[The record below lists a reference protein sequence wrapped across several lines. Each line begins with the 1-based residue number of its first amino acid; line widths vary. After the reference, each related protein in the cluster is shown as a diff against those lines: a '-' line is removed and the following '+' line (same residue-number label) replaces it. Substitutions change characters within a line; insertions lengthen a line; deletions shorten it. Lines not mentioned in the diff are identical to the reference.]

1 MQTQSSAGPFRQIL
15 IVVILLLTIAII
27 IFIFLSY
34 RSRQIDSP
42 AQEFEAKIKDTPAIP
57 SEPEVVTTYFGQIK
71 KLDQENKLLTLV
83 TLYGE
88 KQAQFDQGTVVR
100 ELTRSTESSGPPP
113 LQPKEE
119 DLFLKNVVQLSLA
132 DLTEGQMVQ
141 VSSLTNIRGISKF
154 RVDGITIIK

>member
-1 MQTQSSAGPFRQIL
+1 MQTPSNSDRFRQIL
-15 IVVILLLTIAII
+15 ILAMLLLAIAVVIFAY
-27 IFIFLSY
+27 LSY
-34 RSRQIDSP
+34 RSRQTASP

-57 SEPEVVTTYFGQIK
+57 SEPEIVTTYFGQIK
-71 KLDQENKLLTLV
+71 RLDQENKLLTLV

-88 KQAQFDQGTVVR
+88 KQAQFDQGTIVR
-100 ELTRSTESSGPPP
+100 QLSRSTENLGPPP
-113 LQPKEE
+113 LEPKEE
-119 DLFLKNVVQLSLA
+119 DLFLKNVIQLSLA